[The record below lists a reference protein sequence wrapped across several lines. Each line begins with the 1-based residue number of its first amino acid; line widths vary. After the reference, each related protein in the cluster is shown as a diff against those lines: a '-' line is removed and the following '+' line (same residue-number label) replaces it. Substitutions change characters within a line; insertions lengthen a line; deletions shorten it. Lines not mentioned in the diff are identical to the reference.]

1 MLRKVDI
8 DYVKRVLV
16 PHAAPMLSLYADTN
30 PGNPENAGRA
40 WLRRIKDALKEIPL
54 PRDLPKQIIEKLTDV
69 RIEGRSCALF
79 AADDL
84 LEIYKIQLDLP
95 LVDLRH
101 GRVDVRW
108 GDPYTFPFLYLVD
121 EAKRQGVVYS
131 DQSRWRFF
139 EVYLGEIEEIANAFL
154 DLSGEKPPPPPRPAQ
169 HFVQGVVLRGG
180 ASGDRYA
187 RHIEAWEVRFF
198 KRAAHSLEHLVEAWH
213 IDQLLLMGPTED
225 THFFEQYL
233 SRKLRDR
240 VAGHVPSIPKQT
252 ASAGEVLN
260 RVLPEIEKS
269 REAEELALLDEIR
282 DRGRW
287 TVPTV
292 LNNLVMD
299 RLYIVAAPWHLDVPV
314 WQCKNGL
321 VFHDREQV
329 DAYCPGEDPKQVNL
343 RDVIGDV
350 AETFGARLE
359 FMQGQAEARLLRDF
373 GGLAGLP
380 RW

>member
-1 MLRKVDI
+1 M
-8 DYVKRVLV
+8 
-16 PHAAPMLSLYADTN
+16 
-30 PGNPENAGRA
+30 
-40 WLRRIKDALKEIPL
+40 
-54 PRDLPKQIIEKLTDV
+54 
-69 RIEGRSCALF
+69 
-79 AADDL
+79 
-84 LEIYKIQLDLP
+84 
-95 LVDLRH
+95 
-101 GRVDVRW
+101 
-108 GDPYTFPFLYLVD
+108 
-121 EAKRQGVVYS
+121 
-131 DQSRWRFF
+131 
-139 EVYLGEIEEIANAFL
+139 
-154 DLSGEKPPPPPRPAQ
+154 
-169 HFVQGVVLRGG
+169 
-180 ASGDRYA
+180 
-187 RHIEAWEVRFF
+187 
-198 KRAAHSLEHLVEAWH
+198 
-213 IDQLLLMGPTED
+213 
-225 THFFEQYL
+225 
-233 SRKLRDR
+233 
-240 VAGHVPSIPKQT
+240 
-252 ASAGEVLN
+252 
-260 RVLPEIEKS
+260 PEIEKS